1 MIRSLRRPELLTP
14 WRACGLALVLVL
26 AQMLGLAHG
35 VAHRGVLATA
45 PATAP
50 ATVLAAT
57 TDAGSMDGR
66 GAGSSAAH
74 APFGAAPAGGL
85 AAQATGVAHDAS
97 HAHLF
102 GHEVEALACQ
112 VYDLAAHADVAWGCA
127 LQAAVAAWPAAV
139 PQVQAPVVWDG
150 AVKRRPRAR
159 SPPGL
164 TRLA

>member
-1 MIRSLRRPELLTP
+1 MIRSLRRPELLTL

-35 VAHRGVLATA
+35 VVHRGVLATA
-45 PATAP
+45 PGTAP

-57 TDAGSMDGR
+57 SGASPTDGGVAGS
-66 GAGSSAAH
+66 AVAH
-74 APFGAAPAGGL
+74 APPGAAPAGAL
-85 AAQATGVAHDAS
+85 AAHAAGGAHDAS

-102 GHEVEALACQ
+102 GHEAEALACQ
-112 VYDLAAHADVAWGCA
+112 VYDLAAHADVAWGSA

-139 PQVQAPVVWDG
+139 PRVQAPVVWDG

-164 TRLA
+164 ARLA